1 MRVLVTGTAGF
12 IGFHVARRLLDL
24 GHEVMGFDG
33 LTPYYDVAL
42 KRARHAQ
49 LIRRNGFHEVVGL
62 LEEGEAFRAAAASYK
77 PEVIIHLAAQAGVR
91 YSFENPRAYVDSNL
105 TGTFNVMEAAREHA
119 VRHFLFASTSSA
131 YGANT
136 KMPFA
141 ELDKADTPLTLY
153 AATKRAGEAMLH
165 SYSHAWKI
173 PTTVFRFF
181 SVYGPWGRPDMA
193 LYKFADAMLRDEP
206 IDVYNRGDM
215 LRDFTY
221 VEDLAEAVVRLMDC
235 TPVAGEAVSEIDSVS
250 PVAPWRLVNI
260 GRGEPVQLN
269 DFIAEIE
276 SCLGRKA
283 KRNELPMQLG
293 DVPATWAD
301 ATLCQQLTGYTPPTP
316 FAAGVKA
323 FCDWYLGYRA
333 MTQVA

>member
-1 MRVLVTGTAGF
+1 MRILVTGTAGF
-12 IGFHVARRLLDL
+12 IGFHVAKRLLDL
-24 GHEVMGFDG
+24 GHEVLGYDG

-42 KRARHAQ
+42 KEARHAQ
-49 LIRRNGFHEVVGL
+49 LKQRNGFHEVIGN
-62 LEEGEAFRAAAASYK
+62 LEDAEALRVAASSFT
-77 PEVIIHLAAQAGVR
+77 PEVIVHLAAQAGVR

-105 TGTFNVMEAAREHA
+105 IGTFNVMETARHHA
-119 VRHFLFASTSSA
+119 VKHFLFASTSSA

-141 ELDKADTPLTLY
+141 ELDKSDTPLTLY

-165 SYSHAWKI
+165 SYSHAWKL

-193 LYKFADAMLRDEP
+193 LYKFVDAMLRDEP
-206 IDVYNRGDM
+206 IDVYNGGDM

-235 TPVAGEAVSEIDSVS
+235 VPIAGTPVSEIDSVS

-260 GRGEPVQLN
+260 GRGAPVILN
-269 DFIAEIE
+269 EFIAEIE
-276 SCLGRKA
+276 KCLGRKA

-293 DVPATWAD
+293 DAPATWAD
-301 ATLCQQLTGYTPPTP
+301 ATLCAQLTGFTPHTP
-316 FAAGVKA
+316 VSVGVKA
-323 FCDWYLGYRA
+323 FCEWYVAYRA
-333 MTQVA
+333 AREPG